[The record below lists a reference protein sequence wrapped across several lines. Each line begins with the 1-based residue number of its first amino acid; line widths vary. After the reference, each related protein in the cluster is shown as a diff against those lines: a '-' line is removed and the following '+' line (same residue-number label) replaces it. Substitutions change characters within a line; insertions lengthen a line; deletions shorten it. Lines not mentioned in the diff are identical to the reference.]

1 VEQAERDVRY
11 RWRITRRELEALDYA
26 EYREM
31 ADALQ
36 ENRVQEY
43 KDRMTAAT
51 FTAWQIIRSQG
62 GKMKWEKHLK
72 AVGLGPDSAK
82 VNAEEKKKAQ
92 EIASMLHQKFGRV
105 KK

>member
-11 RWRITRRELEALDYA
+11 VWRITRSQLNALDYA
-26 EYREM
+26 EYRDMVDTLHERR
-31 ADALQ
+31 A
-36 ENRVQEY
+36 QEY
-43 KDRMTAAT
+43 RERMIAAT

-82 VNAEEKKKAQ
+82 IDAEEKKQTQA
-92 EIASMLHQKFGRV
+92 IAAMLHLKVGRG